1 MVTNVDLHLHSQNRR
16 IEEKNVFRQIDP
28 LLWVSLFY
36 NILKTKIETLRSV
49 LICIC
54 LGGYF
59 ERS

>member
-1 MVTNVDLHLHSQNRR
+1 M
-16 IEEKNVFRQIDP
+16 
-28 LLWVSLFY
+28 SLGKYIHFCGRVVPEFIY